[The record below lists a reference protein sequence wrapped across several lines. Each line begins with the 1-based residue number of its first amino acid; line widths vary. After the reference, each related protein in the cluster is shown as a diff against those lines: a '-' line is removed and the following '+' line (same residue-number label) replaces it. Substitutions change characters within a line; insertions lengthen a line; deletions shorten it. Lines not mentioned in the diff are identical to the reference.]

1 MRESLVPVVD
11 TLGSLL
17 PGINTGSNIDI
28 HTHTGTGSG
37 SSHRRSR
44 ATASWSSNGGTSRWL
59 RAGASSG
66 TVWWQRHSSEQSISH
81 RHSHTSQYVL
91 LKYSLPHCVTDIATL
106 ARNEVKTVKSSEN

>member
-44 ATASWSSNGGTSRWL
+44 ATASWSCNGGTSR
-59 RAGASSG
+59 
-66 TVWWQRHSSEQSISH
+66 
-81 RHSHTSQYVL
+81 
-91 LKYSLPHCVTDIATL
+91 
-106 ARNEVKTVKSSEN
+106 